1 MPTHITGFSG
11 SGLDIESMIQAV
23 LEVERTP
30 IYRLDNEIAL
40 AENKLASWGKVET
53 SMSALQGK
61 VQSLT
66 SYSTW
71 QQIAAESSDEQVA
84 VLLADGGAS
93 EGRYDV
99 QVTHLA
105 ASHRIRSDPQTDIAS
120 PLNLA
125 GTFRLGGVDITVGS
139 EDSLATVRDAINTA
153 AATMADEERV
163 RATIVDT
170 TLVIEREQTGSTGIR
185 IDGDGDGVLQA
196 LGIVDAS
203 LTPLRELQAG
213 RDLSAS
219 VNGIEISR
227 SGNTGLTD
235 VIQGTTLNLF
245 REGEAT
251 ITVARDTASI
261 RTLIEEFVDAYNEA
275 MSTIEAQSSF
285 DVESQTASGALQGDS
300 ALRSIQS
307 TMRRLATASDD
318 GALEPDFNSLRKI
331 GIWTTGESNRLDI
344 VDGDRLDDALDNH
357 FDEVEALFRDFDGGR
372 LKEMDR
378 YLDTQTRAL
387 DGAIANRQSTLQDQ
401 IETNWDRIQ
410 DIERRLEDYEENLWI
425 KYAAMDQAIGQMNQ
439 QMEYV
444 TNLLRSS
451 SAKK

>member
-331 GIWTTGESNRLDI
+331 GIWTTGESNRLEI